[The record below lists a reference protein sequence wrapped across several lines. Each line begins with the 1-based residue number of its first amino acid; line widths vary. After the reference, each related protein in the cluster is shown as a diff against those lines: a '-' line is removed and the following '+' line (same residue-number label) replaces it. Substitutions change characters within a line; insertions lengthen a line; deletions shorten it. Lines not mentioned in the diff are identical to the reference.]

1 MATKGKLDP
10 KKGPFRAVIDEML
23 NNLRGPVDIRAFTE
37 KALKKSREQLDYE
50 IIHRVEVEGWMQVAR
65 QAFKQRLM
73 NGLPRMTYTNDGWV
87 ETGYMAKRQWKSAI
101 CKFSAGVRADARML
115 ALYVKEYER
124 KYKEKVPIR
133 KIGVAYPTDWAEFNS
148 DDTE

>member
-1 MATKGKLDP
+1 MAAKPDP

-23 NNLRGPVDIRAFTE
+23 NNLHGPVDIRAFTE
-37 KALKKSREQLDYE
+37 KALKKAREKLDYE
-50 IIHRVEVEGWMQVAR
+50 IIHRVEVEGWMQVVR
-65 QAFKQRLM
+65 QAFKQHVL

-87 ETGYMAKRQWKSAI
+87 ETGYMLKRQWKSAI
-101 CKFSAGVRADARML
+101 CKLSAGVRADARML

-124 KYKEKVPIR
+124 KYKETVPIR

>member
-1 MATKGKLDP
+1 MKGRRSDP
-10 KKGPFRAVIDEML
+10 RLASFKAVIDEML
-23 NNLRGPVDIRAFTE
+23 NNLRAPVDLREFTE
-37 KALKKSREQLDYE
+37 RALKKSGHLLDPEMRYKAE
-50 IIHRVEVEGWMQVAR
+50 LEGWMRHVR
-65 QAFKQRLM
+65 QFFKQRAM
-73 NGLPRMTYTNDGWV
+73 NGLPIMTYTHDGWV
-87 ETGYMAKRQWKSAI
+87 ATGYMLKRQWKSAI

-115 ALYVKEYER
+115 AIYVKEYER